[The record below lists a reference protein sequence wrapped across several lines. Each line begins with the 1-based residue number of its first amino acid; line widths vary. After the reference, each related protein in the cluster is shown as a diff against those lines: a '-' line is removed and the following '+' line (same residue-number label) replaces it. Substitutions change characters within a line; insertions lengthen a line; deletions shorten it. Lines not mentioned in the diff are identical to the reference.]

1 MSKPLLCSQI
11 LSALTQPKRGLA
23 MYQGGRIADI
33 KIREKQNELVNAKK
47 FVLDP
52 NMIRNAWQLSLSKP
66 SVLLEMYEYAKLP
79 FDNVWIE
86 WDEQFRQS
94 IMQDHLKNSGKKLS
108 PIQEYPDT
116 VGYHIKKFK
125 NKLDEEYFLY
135 ENWWFTGSGSSP
147 HLQEKY
153 FTPTMCYSMG
163 DLDIN
168 WQDELARID
177 LLDELPKL
185 GRCQDEEDLKVQ
197 AFAVGTNLLGRNYS
211 FDYIPKKFLIS
222 LEQKQKLGDNDGYVN
237 YIKKMIRYKNNHEF
251 NCFKQLCY
259 TISLAQSSAMH
270 WSIPSWKFQEGYNVE
285 EMKQH
290 EANAMLVL
298 EGDARFLVSLLSL
311 INQSQHTQELVVP
324 DKKIIH
330 TKFGRRVPRNEYYTL
345 NLKVSDTKIKRI
357 YKDTFTGK
365 GNPKREHDRRG
376 HFRHLRDKDGNL
388 KKKIWIKDQTVGN
401 AELGRIDKDY
411 KIT

>member
-33 KIREKQNELVNAKK
+33 KIREKQNELVDAKK

-66 SVLLEMYEYAKLP
+66 SVLLDMYEYAKLP

-86 WDEQFRQS
+86 WDEQYRQS

-197 AFAVGTNLLGRNYS
+197 AFAVGTNLLGRNYA
-211 FDYIPKKFLIS
+211 FDYIPKKFIIS
-222 LEQKQKLGDNDGYVN
+222 LEQKQKMGNNDAYVN

-251 NCFKQLCY
+251 NCFKELCY

>member
-1 MSKPLLCSQI
+1 
-11 LSALTQPKRGLA
+11 
-23 MYQGGRIADI
+23 
-33 KIREKQNELVNAKK
+33 
-47 FVLDP
+47 
-52 NMIRNAWQLSLSKP
+52 
-66 SVLLEMYEYAKLP
+66 
-79 FDNVWIE
+79 
-86 WDEQFRQS
+86 
-94 IMQDHLKNSGKKLS
+94 
-108 PIQEYPDT
+108 
-116 VGYHIKKFK
+116 
-125 NKLDEEYFLY
+125 
-135 ENWWFTGSGSSP
+135 
-147 HLQEKY
+147 
-153 FTPTMCYSMG
+153 MG

-222 LEQKQKLGDNDGYVN
+222 LEQKQKLGDNDAYVN

-270 WSIPSWKFQEGYNVE
+270 WSIPSWKFQEGYNIE

-290 EANAMLVL
+290 ETNAMLVL

>member
-33 KIREKQNELVNAKK
+33 KIREKQNELVDAKK

-66 SVLLEMYEYAKLP
+66 SVLLDMYEYAKLP

-86 WDEQFRQS
+86 WDEQYRQS

-197 AFAVGTNLLGRNYS
+197 AFAVGTNLLGRNYA
-211 FDYIPKKFLIS
+211 FDYIPKKFIIS
-222 LEQKQKLGDNDGYVN
+222 LEQKQKMGNNDAYVN

>member
-33 KIREKQNELVNAKK
+33 KIREKQNELVDAKK

-222 LEQKQKLGDNDGYVN
+222 LEQKQKLGDNDAYVN